1 MIIDMESTE
10 VSNVPVNNRNECKSN
25 IGNDNN
31 ATVIKDTKEDN
42 IIDGN
47 IEGKQFLY
55 TSYSYHIIIYI
66 FKFDSNYRNS
76 LVET

>member
-10 VSNVPVNNRNECKSN
+10 VSNVPVNNRNECESN

-31 ATVIKDTKEDN
+31 AIVIKDTKEDN
-42 IIDGN
+42 IIDGK

-66 FKFDSNYRNS
+66 FKIDSNHRNS